1 MEMMMSLT
9 TDEPIQLHVTPG
21 KNGTTQIVWKN
32 VPEHHLKDGAVVMLF
47 RHHMD
52 RWPQASLKLRSSEGS
67 RDIPVSLREGLQDR
81 LHKEEWFGQWMK
93 EDWFKSFLSSDAVSI
108 NGKGNGKGNGYDA
121 KLLLTVEKTGKACF
135 LLFLREGSRLL
146 KNEFYKS
153 WVGLY
158 KSNRENNKNYLKG
171 QWQWARKFEQHWILN
186 GYDTYSYCTD
196 TAITS
201 GLQARFMIRNYDERA
216 RTPEWS

>member
-9 TDEPIQLHVTPG
+9 TDEPIQLHTPHG
-21 KNGTTQIVWKN
+21 
-32 VPEHHLKDGAVVMLF
+32 
-47 RHHMD
+47 

-67 RDIPVSLREGLQDR
+67 RDIPVSLREDLQDR

-108 NGKGNGKGNGYDA
+108 NGNGNGKGNGKGNGYDA

-158 KSNRENNKNYLKG
+158 KSNRENNKNYLKEPTG
-171 QWQWARKFEQHWILN
+171 AYPSFF
-186 GYDTYSYCTD
+186 G
-196 TAITS
+196 
-201 GLQARFMIRNYDERA
+201 
-216 RTPEWS
+216 P